1 MSSNLSYMNEN
12 VDLKRSGFASNT
24 LHVFCLLWWS
34 GHLTAKAVEGT
45 ALTFEGVDNVHGGD
59 CFAFGMFGVGDSI
72 SNDILEEHLEDT
84 SCLLIDESRD
94 SLDSSSTCKT
104 SDGRLGDSLD
114 IISEDLPVPFGA
126 SLSET
131 LTALTTSSHD
141 ALMLQEKMMPR

>member
-1 MSSNLSYMNEN
+1 M
-12 VDLKRSGFASNT
+12 
-24 LHVFCLLWWS
+24 
-34 GHLTAKAVEGT
+34 
-45 ALTFEGVDNVHGGD
+45 TFKGVDDVHGGD
-59 CFAFGMFGVGDSI
+59 GLPLGVFGVGDGI
-72 SNDILEEHLEDT
+72 SDDVLEEYLEDT

-114 IISEDLPVPFGA
+114 IISQDFPVPFGA